1 MTVDP
6 DLITSLVLKEFDKLP
21 AKRKP
26 VVRDNGLREWVPLSG
41 IVAEGENGKLTCLA
55 LATGM
60 KCLPSSKLPQ
70 AQGNV
75 LHDWHAEILAI
86 RSFNCFVLDECR
98 AVASGSKS
106 SSEFIRRRNRAEISA
121 ACKSSEAY
129 DDGGNWHGQPF
140 TWREDVLLHMYC
152 SEAPC
157 GDASMELTMA
167 SQADATPWAIPAISP
182 EESILLPSSVT
193 PNLASLGTDTHLPGR
208 AYFSQLGIVR
218 RKPSRGDAPPTLSK
232 SCSDKLSLH
241 QCTSLLSSPTSLLMS
256 PEHAYISTLILP
268 KSQYSASGCRR
279 AFSDGQSQDEHE
291 KENSQQ
297 QARMACLAT
306 QNNDRAQAG
315 GYSFRPF
322 AVKTTDLEFS
332 FSRRSVVIIPPT
344 PLSSPI
350 TDTEANININITIDT
365 PLAFPKIKTTPSNL
379 SVALT
384 ASNRQE
390 TTLNGVLQ
398 GRKASEAHVLGA
410 SFASRRKI
418 WGLAVEVASL
428 LPSSVNNDNSEDEN
442 TRRIQRAL
450 GVPPSSRVMMR
461 IPTTTETKPV
471 GAAQSPLETE
481 TEAEKEAEV
490 EIEIEPE
497 TRIYADLKNTPLLE
511 PRRRA
516 KQIARSVALKGWV
529 RNVGDDDFV
538 L

>member
-1 MTVDP
+1 MRVNP
-6 DLITSLVLKEFDKLP
+6 DLIASLVLKEFTKLP

-41 IVAEGENGKLTCLA
+41 IVAEEKNGKLACLA

-98 AVASGSKS
+98 AVASGSKN
-106 SSEFIRRRNRAEISA
+106 SSEFIRRRSSAEIA
-121 ACKSSEAY
+121 AAHKSV
-129 DDGGNWHGQPF
+129 DTHHDGRDWHGQPF

-167 SQADATPWAIPAISP
+167 SQADATPWAIPTIP
-182 EESILLPSSVT
+182 HEESTLLPSSFT
-193 PNLASLGTDTHLPGR
+193 PNPASTEPDTLLPGR

-241 QCTSLLSSPTSLLMS
+241 QCTSLLSSPTSLLVS

-268 KSQYSASGCRR
+268 RSQYSASGCRR
-279 AFSDGQSQDEHE
+279 AFSDGQSQDEHDTE
-291 KENSQQ
+291 INPQ

-306 QNNDRAQAG
+306 QNNNWNWTG
-315 GYSFRPF
+315 GYSFNPF
-322 AVKTTDLEFS
+322 TAKTTDLEFA
-332 FSRRSVVIIPPT
+332 FSRRSVII
-344 PLSSPI
+344 SPAN
-350 TDTEANININITIDT
+350 TDAEPRI
-365 PLAFPKIKTTPSNL
+365 TPSNL
-379 SVALT
+379 AVALT

-398 GRKASEAHVLGA
+398 GRKASKAHILGA

-428 LPSSVNNDNSEDEN
+428 LSSSEDNENKHNYKDNSQRNSKTEDESV
-442 TRRIQRAL
+442 RRIQRAL
-450 GVPPSSRVMMR
+450 GVPRSSRVMTR
-461 IPTTTETKPV
+461 ILTTTGATAVE
-471 GAAQSPLETE
+471 AAQSPVEKGTE
-481 TEAEKEAEV
+481 TKAETATEKEK
-490 EIEIEPE
+490 EIEKEQE
-497 TRIYADLKNTPLLE
+497 TRTYADLKNTPLLE

-516 KQIARSVALKGWV
+516 KQIARSLALKGWV
-529 RNVGDDDFV
+529 RNTGDEDFV

>member
-6 DLITSLVLKEFDKLP
+6 DLIASLVLQEFNKLP

-60 KCLPSSKLPQ
+60 KCLPLTKLPQ

-98 AVASGSKS
+98 AVASGFKS
-106 SSEFIRRRNRAEISA
+106 SSEFIRRRSRAEIVA
-121 ACKSSEAY
+121 ACKFGEVY
-129 DDGGNWHGQPF
+129 YDGGNWHGQPF

-167 SQADATPWAIPAISP
+167 SQADATPWAIPAISLEGSTP
-182 EESILLPSSVT
+182 LPSSVT
-193 PNLASLGTDTHLPGR
+193 PNPASPETDTHLPGR

-218 RKPSRGDAPPTLSK
+218 RKPARGDAPPTLSK

-241 QCTSLLSSPTSLLMS
+241 QCTSLLSSSTSLLVS

-279 AFSDGQSQDEHE
+279 AFSDGQGQDEDE
-291 KENSQQ
+291 KENSPQK
-297 QARMACLAT
+297 ARMACLAT
-306 QNNDRAQAG
+306 TQNNNQAQAG

-322 AVKTTDLEFS
+322 TVKTTDLEFS
-332 FSRRSVVIIPPT
+332 FSRRSVVISPT
-344 PLSSPI
+344 I
-350 TDTEANININITIDT
+350 TDAK
-365 PLAFPKIKTTPSNL
+365 PKITPSNL

-398 GRKASEAHVLGA
+398 GRKASEAHVQGA

-428 LPSSVNNDNSEDEN
+428 LSPSENGESNENNENSNNNNNNSDDNIEDEN

-450 GVPPSSRVMMR
+450 GVPPSSRVMTR
-461 IPTTTETKPV
+461 IPTTTETIPV
-471 GAAQSPLETE
+471 GAAQFPLEIE
-481 TEAEKEAEV
+481 TGAEKEAEV
-490 EIEIEPE
+490 EIEVEPE
-497 TRIYADLKNTPLLE
+497 TRTYADLKNTPILG

-529 RNVGDDDFV
+529 RNTGDDDFV